1 MRSTAGHVL
10 IGAVDG
16 ERPDSFDVLE
26 DDYTSWIRGTAGPML
41 NLLNTLASQRILAP
55 MRLTG
60 SEAGKTSGFADIDSE
75 RRTRREAT
83 SVL

>member
-10 IGAVDG
+10 IGAVDD